1 MNIFMYVVM
10 FCEFVLSDLSFF
22 SLTEVGT
29 LAPPPAVTQPPAIVL
44 PEDYVEE
51 VTLPPPPTKSPVPS
65 TLDFH
70 GPGLFG
76 PDTGLG
82 KSIIGLKGM
91 QMLCFLLWIFAL

>member
-1 MNIFMYVVM
+1 MNTFMNVVM
-10 FCEFVLSDLSFF
+10 FYEFILSDLCFF
-22 SLTEVGT
+22 SLTEVWT
-29 LAPPPAVTQPPAIVL
+29 LAPPPAVTQPPAIVP

-51 VTLPPPPTKSPVPS
+51 VTLPPRPTKSVVPS

-82 KSIIGLKGM
+82 RWIICLNEIK
-91 QMLCFLLWIFAL
+91 MLCFLLRILAL